1 MVSLASVF
9 ERLDAHQS
17 IPLVD
22 CCVAAISLFCILI
35 QLNYVVQVKPKVLAA
50 VGHDRRCSRWSHYH
64 LYSSD
69 HGVHRTCLFALRRR

>member
-35 QLNYVVQVKPKVLAA
+35 QLNYVVQVEPKVLAA
-50 VGHDRRCSRWSHYH
+50 VGHDCRCSRWLHYR
-64 LYSSD
+64 LCSSD
-69 HGVHRTCLFALRRR
+69 NGVHRSCCFTVRRR